1 MNLPESLAAWCLWI
15 FFLWYGLAAFVP
27 ALSTETFRRIG
38 AIFALGFVLFNLL
51 GM

>member
-1 MNLPESLAAWCLWI
+1 MNLPETLAQWCLWL

-27 ALSTETFRRIG
+27 ALGDRRIG
-38 AIFALGFVLFNLL
+38 AILALGFVLFNLL